1 MDPIIGGA
9 LISGASNLLGGLF
22 GGNSAKKQSPGDA
35 FRSEFKQRMAM
46 GEKYGISKL
55 VMAGMSPAGGW
66 SGSVGEPSMGQTLSN
81 MGQDIGR
88 AVAARASQPERDLQK
103 LLLEKAGL
111 ENEFLRSQIASVN
124 SRTLRESAPSLPI
137 PDRSGGRLPV
147 AHPGLGQEASNHYGE
162 PGEWF
167 FGVPALVADTMDQ
180 SDRWFIDKFGVNPR
194 QYSPWAIGGAMG
206 DATRSWIDRKAA
218 LFRSRYAKGSTH
230 YKNRY

>member
-88 AVAARASQPERDLQK
+88 AVAARASQPERDLQR

-111 ENEFLRSQIASVN
+111 ENEYLRSQIASVN

-137 PDRSGGRLPV
+137 PDRSGGRLNV
-147 AHPGLGQEASNHYGE
+147 AHPGLGEEAEKHYSDIG
-162 PGEWF
+162 GNV
-167 FGVPALVADTMDQ
+167 FGGAALISDADRDFNDWMI
-180 SDRWFIDKFGVNPR
+180 RHFGFDPSR
-194 QYSPWAIGGAMG
+194 YSPWAIGGRFG
-206 DATRSWIDRKAA
+206 GSPRGKRYYDRISPEVGGV
-218 LFRSRYAKGSTH
+218 RSRS
-230 YKNRY
+230 YKRWY